1 MHVSAYKGRNL
12 ILRQTNGR
20 TDRWREK
27 FTFLVA
33 PLQLKRLLKLIMTK
47 NYRSRVGELI
57 VQFEKFL
64 STHYSVGAK
73 QAAREQISKYSSSGV
88 TRVNDSA
95 V

>member
-1 MHVSAYKGRNL
+1 ML
-12 ILRQTNGR
+12 L
-20 TDRWREK
+20 
-27 FTFLVA
+27 FFL
-33 PLQLKRLLKLIMTK
+33 
-47 NYRSRVGELI
+47 YHRSRVGELI

-73 QAAREQISKYSSSGV
+73 QAAREQILKYSSGSRV